1 LKNENYIACPH
12 PILDPFDPVMM
23 SFMKNEPPLVCAEEE
38 DWVNI
43 KGNIA
48 RITDK
53 ALKKY
58 GDIQCKFMG
67 MSCIIKYVNFIVFIF
82 IYFSDVLRANE
93 FSTSVGVVT
102 TTHTEYNL
110 ETSDFFRVYCESEN
124 SQHR

>member
-23 SFMKNEPPLVCAEEE
+23 KFVKKEPPLVCDEEE
-38 DWVNI
+38 DWVTI

-67 MSCIIKYVNFIVFIF
+67 KINIMSR
-82 IYFSDVLRANE
+82 L
-93 FSTSVGVVT
+93 
-102 TTHTEYNL
+102 
-110 ETSDFFRVYCESEN
+110 
-124 SQHR
+124 

>member
-1 LKNENYIACPH
+1 MYNEICILKCFVYCYYVVLSLKKENYIACSH
-12 PILDPFDPVMM
+12 PILDPYDPVMM

-38 DWVNI
+38 DWVTI

-67 MSCIIKYVNFIVFIF
+67 MSRIIK
-82 IYFSDVLRANE
+82 L
-93 FSTSVGVVT
+93 
-102 TTHTEYNL
+102 
-110 ETSDFFRVYCESEN
+110 C
-124 SQHR
+124 